1 MSESAAA
8 LDLATVSVNNFW
20 DKVVA
25 ANPSLEAVVK
35 AATSGTVQIAADNG
49 KLYINATNWYG
60 TADIAPWITGVLNLQ
75 IPNWPWLPSSG
86 YFEIKF
92 DSFEVSLTLYDTYRY
107 YLYSW
112 TGQVQVPPSFVGL
125 KAEGSWNSR

>member
-1 MSESAAA
+1 MAAA
-8 LDLATVSVNNFW
+8 LDLSTTTVNQFW

-25 ANPSLEAVVK
+25 ANPNLEAVIK
-35 AATSGTVQIAADNG
+35 AATANVVQIAANNG
-49 KLYINATNWYG
+49 KLYVNASNWYG
-60 TADIAPWITGVLNLQ
+60 TADIAPWITGALNIT

-86 YFEIKF
+86 FFEIKF
-92 DSFEVSLTLYDTYRY
+92 ESFEVTLTLYDSYHY

-125 KAEGSWNSR
+125 KAEGPWTARN